1 MTDEL
6 FQAAHD
12 QLAEEWIED
21 HPGCTEDE
29 AYAAT
34 EDKAHDRAFEMAVES
49 AEAYFEGDR

>member
-12 QLAEEWIED
+12 QLAAKWMD
-21 HPGCTEDE
+21 AHPEATEDE